1 MEDNGASSY
10 HRFLKGDDESLRE
23 IIISYQPGLILYIYS
38 ILNDYQTAEEV
49 AEDTFLELAMKRPNY
64 SGKSSFKTWL
74 YAIANHLCSRY
85 TRGDNDD

>member
-38 ILNDYQTAEEV
+38 ILDDYQTAEEV
-49 AEDTFLELAMKRPNY
+49 AEDTAQAEGNLAAIRRDQ
-64 SGKSSFKTWL
+64 GKNAGES
-74 YAIANHLCSRY
+74 A
-85 TRGDNDD
+85 GDGNSE